1 MEFIRNQGKGTVEE
15 REVRLKEGTLP
26 LLYFPLLEETGLIT
40 HCFTTRQG
48 GVSQGV
54 CASLN
59 LSFTRGDDP
68 KAVEQNFQRVAEALG
83 VTTDR
88 FVLSHQTHTTNVRK
102 VGKEDAG
109 CGITREDCLKDVDGL
124 ITNEPGLVLS
134 TFYADCVPL
143 YFLDPVHKAIGLS
156 HSGWRGTVGRMGR
169 ETLKAM
175 EREYQ
180 TRPKDTL
187 CVIGPSICQDCYEV
201 SQDVIQAFSQEFGP
215 GAREFYVENARGR
228 YQLDLWKA
236 NEAVLEEAGV
246 KREHIA
252 TAGLC
257 TCCNHKL
264 LFSHRA
270 SGGKRGNLGAFFM
283 LKQAEESNI
292 F

>member
-1 MEFIRNQGKGTVEE
+1 MEFVGIQGGEAVKEKEAV
-15 REVRLKEGTLP
+15 LKDGRLP
-26 LLYFPLLEETGLIT
+26 LLYFPLLEETGLVD

-48 GVSQGV
+48 GVSQGIW
-54 CASLN
+54 ASLN

-68 KAVEQNFQRVAEALG
+68 KAVKENFRRVAEAFG
-83 VTTDR
+83 VEVDR
-88 FVLSHQTHTTNVRK
+88 LVLSRQTHTTNVK
-102 VGKEDAG
+102 QVGLWDAG
-109 CGITREDCLKDVDGL
+109 NGITRENCFEDVDGL

-156 HSGWRGTVGRMGR
+156 HSGWRGTVGRMGA

-175 EREYQ
+175 EREYH
-180 TRPKDTL
+180 TRPEETL
-187 CVIGPSICQDCYEV
+187 CVIGPSICQKCYEV
-201 SQDVIQAFSQEFGP
+201 SQDVIQQFREEFGP
-215 GAREFYVENARGR
+215 QAREFYVEKAQGK

-246 KREHIA
+246 KREHMA

-257 TCCNHKL
+257 TCCNHNL

-270 SGGKRGNLGAFFM
+270 SLGKRGNLGAFMM
-283 LKQAEESNI
+283 LKETN
-292 F
+292 

>member
-1 MEFIRNQGKGTVEE
+1 MEFVGIQGGEAVKEK
-15 REVRLKEGTLP
+15 EVVLKDGRLP
-26 LLYFPLLEETGLIT
+26 LLYFPLLEETGLVD

-48 GVSQGV
+48 GVSQGIW
-54 CASLN
+54 ASLN

-68 KAVEQNFQRVAEALG
+68 KAVKENFRRVAEAFG
-83 VTTDR
+83 VEADR
-88 FVLSHQTHTTNVRK
+88 LVLSRQTHTTNVK
-102 VGKEDAG
+102 QVGLWDAG
-109 CGITREDCLKDVDGL
+109 NGITRENCFEDVDGL

-156 HSGWRGTVGRMGR
+156 HSGWRGTVGRMGA

-175 EREYQ
+175 EREYH
-180 TRPKDTL
+180 TRPEETL
-187 CVIGPSICQDCYEV
+187 CVIGPSICQKCYEV
-201 SQDVIQAFSQEFGP
+201 SQDVIQQFREEFGP
-215 GAREFYVENARGR
+215 RAREFYVEKAQGK

-246 KREHIA
+246 KREHMA

-257 TCCNHKL
+257 TCCNHNL

-270 SGGKRGNLGAFFM
+270 SLGKRGNLGAFMM
-283 LKQAEESNI
+283 LKETN
-292 F
+292 